1 MRRGEIWW
9 ANLPPPIGRRPV
21 LLLSRNRVY
30 QVRASATVATLT
42 TTIRGLRSEVRL
54 GPADGVPRDCV
65 VNLDT
70 IHTIAIGAIQTQIAS
85 IETDRMDAV
94 NRAIRF
100 ALDLD

>member
-1 MRRGEIWW
+1 
-9 ANLPPPIGRRPV
+9 
-21 LLLSRNRVY
+21 LLSRNRVY

-42 TTIRGLRSEVRL
+42 TTIRGLGSEVRL
-54 GPADGVPRDCV
+54 GTADGVPRDCV

-70 IHTIAIGAIQTQIAS
+70 IHTIAIGAIQSQIAMLS
-85 IETDRMDAV
+85 PQKIDAV